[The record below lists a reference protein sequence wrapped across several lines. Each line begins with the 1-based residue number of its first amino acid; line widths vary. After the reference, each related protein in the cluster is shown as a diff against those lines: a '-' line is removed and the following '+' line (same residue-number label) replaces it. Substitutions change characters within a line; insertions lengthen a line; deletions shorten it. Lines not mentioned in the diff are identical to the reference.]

1 MAPLNKDVHE
11 LNDKILDSFRSKNEK
26 TYLSYDRIID
36 ECKEMHISEEILNNI
51 VQSGLPLYK
60 LRLKTG
66 SIVILLRNLN
76 IRLGLCN
83 GTKLV
88 VEQLLDNVIVCKIL
102 SGKFKSQEVLIPRI
116 TLYSDDQLPIQFKR
130 KQFPLRLAFSLSISK
145 SQGQSFER
153 LGIYLANRL
162 FTHGLLYV
170 AMSRVT
176 NHQNLKIFFNEL
188 EKNTVCNIVFKE
200 VLI

>member
-1 MAPLNKDVHE
+1 M
-11 LNDKILDSFRSKNEK
+11 
-26 TYLSYDRIID
+26 
-36 ECKEMHISEEILNNI
+36 
-51 VQSGLPLYK
+51 
-60 LRLKTG
+60 
-66 SIVILLRNLN
+66 RNLN

-170 AMSRVT
+170 AMST
-176 NHQNLKIFFNEL
+176 KL
-188 EKNTVCNIVFKE
+188 
-200 VLI
+200 